1 MVDGF
6 KVNKEYMDMKLKQ
19 LVISLVITL
28 LLSAGMAF
36 ATDKVNV
43 NTASYEELQT
53 LNGVGASTAAAIINY
68 REQVGEFKSLDSL
81 LDVKGIG
88 EKKLAKL
95 SDQLT
100 ISDSE

>member
-1 MVDGF
+1 
-6 KVNKEYMDMKLKQ
+6 MKLKQ
-19 LVISLVITL
+19 LVISLFITL
-28 LLSAGMAF
+28 LLSTGSAF
-36 ATDKVNV
+36 SADKINV

-68 REQVGEFKSLDSL
+68 REQVGEFKSLNAL

-95 SDQLT
+95 SEQLT